1 MEHISTTTLIVTLI
15 VMVVISAYFSGSE
28 TGMMT
33 LNRYRLRHMAKQ
45 GNRQAKR
52 VEKLLRKPDRLIS
65 LVLIGNNLVNIL
77 ASALGTIV
85 GMRLYGDAG
94 VAIATG
100 VLTFVVLVFAEVL
113 PKTIAALYP
122 EKVAYPSSLLL
133 APLQIL
139 MMPLVWL
146 LNTITRILMR
156 MMGIKTDIVISG
168 ALSKDELRTI
178 VNESRSQIS
187 RRNQDML
194 LSVLDLEKVSVDDI
208 MVPRNDIVGI
218 NINDDWKSIVRQLT
232 HSPHGR
238 IVLYRDTLDDE
249 IKDRAFF
256 ANPVLTGAVDKAK
269 NAGKAVHIM
278 GLLSAGGVHS
288 HEDHIMAMVE
298 LAAERG
304 AEKIY
309 LHAFLDGR
317 DTPPRSAESSLKKFE
332 EKFAALGKG
341 RVASI
346 IGRYY
351 AMDRD
356 NRWDRVEKAYDLLT
370 LAQGEFQA
378 DTAVAGLQA
387 AYARDEND
395 EFVKATVIRAE
406 GQPDAAME
414 DGDAL
419 IFMNFRADRAREITR
434 AFVNADFDGF
444 ARKKVVNVDFVML
457 TEYAAD
463 IKTAVAYPPASLVNT
478 FGEWMAK
485 NDKTQLRISETE
497 KYAHVTF
504 FFNGGV
510 EESFKGEDRIL
521 INSPKVATYDLQPEM
536 SSAELTEKL
545 VAAIKSGKYDTII
558 CNYPNG
564 DMVGHTGVMEA
575 AVKAVEALDHCV
587 EEVAKAVESVG
598 GQLLITADHGNA
610 EQMRDPATGQA
621 HTAHTNLPV
630 PLIYVGDKN
639 VKAVEGGKLSDI
651 APTML
656 SLMGMEI
663 PQEMTGKPLF
673 IVE

>member
-1 MEHISTTTLIVTLI
+1 MSVSKKPMVLVILDGYGYREEQQDNAIFSAKTPVMDALWANRPHTLID
-15 VMVVISAYFSGSE
+15 ASGLE
-28 TGMMT
+28 VG
-33 LNRYRLRHMAKQ
+33 L
-45 GNRQAKR
+45 
-52 VEKLLRKPDRLIS
+52 PDRQM
-65 LVLIGNNLVNIL
+65 GNSEVGHVNL
-77 ASALGTIV
+77 
-85 GMRLYGDAG
+85 
-94 VAIATG
+94 
-100 VLTFVVLVFAEVL
+100 
-113 PKTIAALYP
+113 
-122 EKVAYPSSLLL
+122 
-133 APLQIL
+133 
-139 MMPLVWL
+139 
-146 LNTITRILMR
+146 
-156 MMGIKTDIVISG
+156 G
-168 ALSKDELRTI
+168 A
-178 VNESRSQIS
+178 
-187 RRNQDML
+187 
-194 LSVLDLEKVSVDDI
+194 
-208 MVPRNDIVGI
+208 
-218 NINDDWKSIVRQLT
+218 
-232 HSPHGR
+232 GR
-238 IVLYRDTLDDE
+238 IVYQDLTRLDVE

-478 FGEWMAK
+478 FGVSAAAAVGIAGKFEGFAMLPATALSSAIASMAAQNIGAGLEDRARRALLYGVLSSLVAGLIMGWAAFFHGDVLAGIFADDRAVIAAAWEYLK
-485 NDKTQLRISETE
+485 A
-497 KYAHVTF
+497 YAIDCLLTSFLFCFVG
-504 FFNGGV
+504 FFNGCGQTLFV
-510 EESFKGEDRIL
+510 
-521 INSPKVATYDLQPEM
+521 
-536 SSAELTEKL
+536 
-545 VAAIKSGKYDTII
+545 
-558 CNYPNG
+558 
-564 DMVGHTGVMEA
+564 MVQGMIG
-575 AVKAVEALDHCV
+575 ALCV
-587 EEVAKAVESVG
+587 
-598 GQLLITADHGNA
+598 
-610 EQMRDPATGQA
+610 R
-621 HTAHTNLPV
+621 LPV
-630 PLIYVGDKN
+630 ALLVSWSAD
-639 VKAVEGGKLSDI
+639 S
-651 APTML
+651 
-656 SLMGMEI
+656 SLFHLGLATPASTTVQI
-663 PQEMTGKPLF
+663 ILCG
-673 IVE
+673 I